1 MQEEQKQGETSDT
14 TAMND
19 DTQLP
24 ADVMETCHHTSY
36 KLHHL
41 MKQSI

>member
-14 TAMND
+14 TAMKND

-24 ADVMETCHHTSY
+24 ADVMENNLTSY
-36 KLHHL
+36 LL
-41 MKQSI
+41 